1 MPKHEGDDAHVLR
14 RTLHP
19 GQKYGYDEQKQELS
33 KKDETIGQQMQ
44 ELSKKDKTIGQ
55 QMQEL
60 SHQKQEL
67 SKKDETIGQQKQEIE
82 RLRRELEKARQKK
95 QKPVSS

>member
-1 MPKHEGDDAHVLR
+1 
-14 RTLHP
+14 
-19 GQKYGYDEQKQELS
+19 
-33 KKDETIGQQMQ
+33 MQ
-44 ELSKKDKTIGQ
+44 ELSNKDKTIGQ

-67 SKKDETIGQQKQEIE
+67 SKKDETIGQQMQEIE